1 MPTHLK
7 PQPIV
12 NHRANVLF
20 ALFVFLGS
28 LAVYLLTQS
37 RTTLFWDA
45 GEYATC
51 SSILGIP
58 HPPGNPF
65 YIVLGRFF
73 VILFGSFLPHAFV
86 MNMVS
91 GILSAFAVMF
101 TYLFTVKIST
111 MWLAQSE
118 VKYAY
123 LAGVI
128 AAFYTAF
135 SFTFWNNAIEAE
147 VYSGLAFFI
156 NFAVWLT
163 FLWLEKAD
171 KLSHQHILLLI
182 IYLLFLGFGVH
193 QTSLQIAPAV
203 MFVVLYP
210 LVAKFYQEAKNAF
223 WLRFFVYFV
232 VLIIGYSIG
241 LGIARSISLPDAPKY
256 IFLLLLMAI
265 VIYHLRHTIS
275 SKAWLMALLVIIL
288 GISTHLFLYIR
299 SEFRPFINEGHPATF
314 DAFKD
319 YVLRTQYGPTSMFNR
334 RATFF
339 YQMKDQFLTYFSWQ
353 FFHAKTIADWLKA
366 PQHWI
371 QIFANLIVVF
381 LGLKGI
387 FYQLKKNKLS
397 FYYFLAFFFMA
408 SVAMVFVMNLSDQ
421 EVRDRDYFFVTAYN
435 FWTFWMALGSIALVW
450 EARKFKK
457 WLSYLMVFFVLF
469 LPAVNLASQYFV
481 HDNSRNFIALDYS
494 LNLLNGLEE
503 NAIIFTNGDNDTFP
517 LWYAQAVADPYVVEH
532 SYPPTDVYPIEKT
545 EKLIASA
552 MEYKNK
558 NIKGIRKDVTV
569 IVKSLLQTPWYL
581 RQLRDKEGIEFNL
594 SERDISGFLERRDS
608 PLYPKYVQKDT
619 PVKIY
624 GTKLYQTLQPTI
636 PANTTLTTIDLAMLQ
651 ILKDNYG
658 KRPIYFAI
666 TAENSLGL
674 ERYLQLEGLVYRLT
688 HPANELR
695 INVARTIENIE
706 NVYTYRTILNENIY
720 LSEEQRNIKHQHGHP
735 NLMLHQYF
743 YSKNDLGK
751 SIQYFEEALPFLR
764 EPELFY
770 PPLSDLYI
778 HGAAFLAQ
786 YNFMEEAFLH
796 LENAL
801 IYYPQ
806 NEKLADA
813 IYQIGTFSLHYD
825 ESIALLE
832 QLLEYQDE
840 KQIQQKIEDLTI
852 IKNEQKD
859 DK

>member
-1 MPTHLK
+1 
-7 PQPIV
+7 
-12 NHRANVLF
+12 
-20 ALFVFLGS
+20 
-28 LAVYLLTQS
+28 
-37 RTTLFWDA
+37 
-45 GEYATC
+45 
-51 SSILGIP
+51 
-58 HPPGNPF
+58 
-65 YIVLGRFF
+65 
-73 VILFGSFLPHAFV
+73 
-86 MNMVS
+86 
-91 GILSAFAVMF
+91 
-101 TYLFTVKIST
+101 
-111 MWLAQSE
+111 
-118 VKYAY
+118 
-123 LAGVI
+123 
-128 AAFYTAF
+128 
-135 SFTFWNNAIEAE
+135 
-147 VYSGLAFFI
+147 
-156 NFAVWLT
+156 
-163 FLWLEKAD
+163 
-171 KLSHQHILLLI
+171 
-182 IYLLFLGFGVH
+182 
-193 QTSLQIAPAV
+193 
-203 MFVVLYP
+203 
-210 LVAKFYQEAKNAF
+210 
-223 WLRFFVYFV
+223 
-232 VLIIGYSIG
+232 
-241 LGIARSISLPDAPKY
+241 
-256 IFLLLLMAI
+256 
-265 VIYHLRHTIS
+265 
-275 SKAWLMALLVIIL
+275 
-288 GISTHLFLYIR
+288 
-299 SEFRPFINEGHPATF
+299 
-314 DAFKD
+314 
-319 YVLRTQYGPTSMFNR
+319 MFNR